1 MSRTNSNLFIFFLI
15 GVLFL
20 NSSVLLFVNA
30 KLRQDLKVF
39 EQNYIERSKLV
50 ADNIESLEFR
60 CFALS
65 LNTIPEVF
73 PHQVS
78 SYEPA
83 RILPPQ
89 RVFTNG
95 ESLRTPSCTH

>member
-1 MSRTNSNLFIFFLI
+1 MLRTNYNLFIFLFIGILFFNTSFLFFI
-15 GVLFL
+15 
-20 NSSVLLFVNA
+20 NA
-30 KLRQDLKVF
+30 KLREDLKIF
-39 EQNYIERSKLV
+39 EHNYIEKSKLV

-65 LNTIPEVF
+65 LNTMPEVF
-73 PHQVS
+73 PTEVS

-83 RILPPQ
+83 KITPPQ